1 MEAPGQLVDHLFR
14 RQAGRMTAALVRI
27 LGPRHL
33 QLAED
38 VVQDALVRALEQ
50 WPHQGIPDNPSA
62 WLVTVARN
70 RALDLLRRESSLA
83 AKTAEV
89 VRVFSARG
97 DLLGDEMDDQLAMIF
112 LASHPEIPREARL
125 ALTLKTICGFGTR
138 EIARA
143 FLIQESAAA
152 QRVVRG
158 KRLVQDRDL
167 RFEIPQG
174 RELAERRDSVLETLY
189 LMFNE
194 GYSRGL
200 ADLREESIRLS
211 RLVAGHSVAGA
222 PEADAL
228 FALMLLQSARAAAR
242 VDEAGD
248 LLLLEEQDRSRWD
261 SNAIA
266 EGLRALDRSA
276 RGDRMSTYHLEAG
289 IAAAHA
295 TARDYASTDWEQI
308 AQLYGTLYELNPSP
322 VITLNRAVAIS
333 RWLGPA
339 SGLEAIAEIER
350 HPSLSRYHLLP
361 ATLARLWLESG
372 DRARAAFYYSRALAY
387 ECSDAERRL
396 LERQL
401 AALGSAAIPQ

>member
-1 MEAPGQLVDHLFR
+1 MDAPGQLVDHLFR

-27 LGPRHL
+27 FGPRHL

-38 VVQDALVRALEQ
+38 VVQDALLRALEH
-50 WPHQGIPDNPSA
+50 WPHQGIPENPSA

-70 RALDLLRRESSLA
+70 RALDVLRREASLA
-83 AKTAEV
+83 AKIAEV

-112 LASHPEIPREARL
+112 LAAHPEIPREARL
-125 ALTLKTICGFGTR
+125 ALTLKTVCSFGTG

-152 QRVVRG
+152 QRIVRG
-158 KRLVQDRDL
+158 KRLVRDRDL
-167 RFEIPQG
+167 RFELPDG
-174 RELAERRDSVLETLY
+174 PELSERRESVLETLY

-194 GYSRGL
+194 GYTRGL
-200 ADLREESIRLS
+200 ADLQDESIRLA
-211 RLVAGHSVAGA
+211 RLVAGHEAAGA

-228 FALMLLQSARAAAR
+228 LGLMLLQSARAASR
-242 VDEAGD
+242 IDEAGG

-261 SNAIA
+261 KHAIA

-295 TARDYASTDWEQI
+295 TARDYGSTDWEHI
-308 AQLYGTLYELNPSP
+308 AHLYRELYELNPSP
-322 VITLNRAVAIS
+322 VIALNRAVAVS
-333 RWLGPA
+333 RWQGPA
-339 SGLEAIAEIER
+339 AGLEALADIES
-350 HPSLSRYHLLP
+350 HPSLARYHLLP

-372 DRARAAFYYSRALAY
+372 DRARAAYYYSRALACK
-387 ECSDAERRL
+387 CSPTERRY
-396 LERQL
+396 LEQRL
-401 AALGSAAIPQ
+401 AALL